1 MKPVHRRC
9 RTILAL
15 AMPGMPLQPPH
26 PARGG
31 AGLPVALGTAGDL
44 PNGHL
49 AGALPVLRFSKCHVN
64 YPDNLKHGRE

>member
-1 MKPVHRRC
+1 MVHRRC

-15 AMPGMPLQPPH
+15 AMPGMPRQPPH
-26 PARGG
+26 PASGG
-31 AGLPVALGTAGDL
+31 AELPTALGTAGDR

-64 YPDNLKHGRE
+64 YAYNLKHGRE